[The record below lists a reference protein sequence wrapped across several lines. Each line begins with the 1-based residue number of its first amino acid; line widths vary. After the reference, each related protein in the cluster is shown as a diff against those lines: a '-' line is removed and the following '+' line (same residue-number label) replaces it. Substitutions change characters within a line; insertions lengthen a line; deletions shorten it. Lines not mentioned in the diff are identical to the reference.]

1 MTKPQTQALLEKAQR
16 SIDAASILLREGQP
30 EFAASRSYYAIFYIA
45 EALLHEEG
53 LVFKS
58 HSAVHSAFGKQFAK
72 TGKIDPKYHRLI
84 LDGFRVR
91 QESDYLT
98 STTVTAKAAKEL
110 IDGAKE
116 FLEAAIE
123 HLSAAR
129 SHPGTSE
136 KTGIDQLPI

>member
-58 HSAVHSAFGKQFAK
+58 HMLSTVPSASNLQRPA
-72 TGKIDPKYHRLI
+72 RLI
-84 LDGFRVR
+84 QNTPPDPRRFPSTPGKRLPDVHYRYR
-91 QESDYLT
+91 QGS
-98 STTVTAKAAKEL
+98 
-110 IDGAKE
+110 
-116 FLEAAIE
+116 
-123 HLSAAR
+123 
-129 SHPGTSE
+129 
-136 KTGIDQLPI
+136 